1 METRKP
7 TLLSNEDERV
17 QVFLD
22 FVLSHY
28 VALGVSELDEEKLG
42 GLRPS
47 ALTIRCLRK
56 LRRRHLVNGPLRLA
70 TS

>member
-28 VALGVSELDEEKLG
+28 VALGVSELDEEKL
-42 GLRPS
+42 
-47 ALTIRCLRK
+47 A
-56 LRRRHLVNGPLRLA
+56 A
-70 TS
+70 